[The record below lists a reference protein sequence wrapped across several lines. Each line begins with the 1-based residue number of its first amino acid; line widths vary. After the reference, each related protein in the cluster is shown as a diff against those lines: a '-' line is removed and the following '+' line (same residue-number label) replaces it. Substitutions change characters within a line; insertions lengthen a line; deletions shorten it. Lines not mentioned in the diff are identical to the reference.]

1 MKNERFIKMRLI
13 DIKRQIGNL
22 EEGNGTLLEQTHKDL
37 IIASLKEKQ
46 KLLEWIL
53 EGK

>member
-1 MKNERFIKMRLI
+1 MRKERFIKMRLI
-13 DIKRQIGNL
+13 DIKGQIGNL
-22 EEGNGTLLEQTHKDL
+22 EEGNGTLLEQTHKEL

-53 EGK
+53 DEK